1 MRIAATVPATTTR
14 ATTGGTAS
22 ATSGPTASQ
31 IGIFKLKTMFN
42 YILNSYDEELQI
54 WIGNN
59 MDKV

>member
-31 IGIFKLKTMFN
+31 IGIFKLKAMFN
-42 YILNSYDEELQI
+42 YIFHSCDKELQI
-54 WIGNN
+54 
-59 MDKV
+59 